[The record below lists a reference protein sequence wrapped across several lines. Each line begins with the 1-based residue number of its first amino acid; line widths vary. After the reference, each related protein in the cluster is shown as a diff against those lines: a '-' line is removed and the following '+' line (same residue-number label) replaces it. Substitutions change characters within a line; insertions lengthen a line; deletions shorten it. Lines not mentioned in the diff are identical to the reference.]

1 MQCHH
6 DPRRSNRVAAAASA
20 VAALLIVGAA
30 PSCFAQQPGEQSFPS
45 AEAASNALVSAVK
58 SHDATAVMAIL
69 GGGEELTHED
79 DVEDRLLHERF
90 VGKYDQMHRLVRE
103 PDGTTVL
110 YIGAENWP
118 FPVPL
123 VSWNGAW
130 HFDAPAG
137 LMEVLF
143 RRIGENEAMAIEAC
157 RALVAGDREDSP
169 RSNGAD
175 ANSAV
180 GAIGALLADARSG
193 AKPAPYY
200 GYYFRILPPP
210 GQDGAGPATHKP
222 AAIVA
227 YPAEY
232 RSSGVMTFMVGP
244 GDAVH
249 EKDLGPD
256 TAQVA
261 GAMTAYNPDP
271 SWKIVSQEP

>member
-1 MQCHH
+1 
-6 DPRRSNRVAAAASA
+6 
-20 VAALLIVGAA
+20 L
-30 PSCFAQQPGEQSFPS
+30 AQQAGERSFPS
-45 AEAASNALVSAVK
+45 AEAASSALVSAVR
-58 SHDATAVMAIL
+58 SHDATKVMAIL
-69 GGGEELTHED
+69 GAGEELTHED
-79 DVEDRLLHERF
+79 DVEERLLHERF
-90 VGKYDQMHRLVRE
+90 VGNYEQMHRLVRE

-123 VSWNGAW
+123 VSWNGTW

-137 LMEVLF
+137 LMDVLF
-143 RRIGENEAMAIEAC
+143 RRIGQNEAMAIEAC
-157 RALVAGDREDSP
+157 RALVAGDPEDSS
-169 RSNGAD
+169 RANDAD
-175 ANSAV
+175 EK
-180 GAIGALLADARSG
+180 GAIGTLLADARSG

-210 GQDGAGPATHKP
+210 KQNGADPATRKL

-244 GDAVH
+244 GDAVY

-261 GAMTAYNPDP
+261 GTMSAYNPDP
-271 SWKIVSQEP
+271 SWKIANQEP